1 MGLIILFSILVRSPK
16 RFKIAVNVK
25 YVLQFTLLFFCLSSL
40 AQNSLVDR
48 LHTMQLH
55 PRLKEKVYIHAN
67 KTSYFSDDV
76 IWFKAY
82 VGDSVNYPS
91 IQTRKLITNLVD
103 LDGNVIFSRNT
114 LIKDGVGL
122 GQFELNKA
130 IAPGIYYLQ
139 ARTNYMRNFGEDYQY
154 LQEIKILGQ
163 ELTENSQ
170 ENYKYDVQLF
180 PESGNLIENIENTL
194 GIKATKNGKSIAF
207 TGSILNQHDAVVSKF
222 ESEHA
227 GMSSCKLMYKK
238 GEKYNAKI
246 KFQDTTI
253 ILALPRA
260 LPKGISLQID
270 NSDENT
276 LKVQLKTNDTTFHNQ
291 VYSNYSLLYHQDRQ
305 IFKLVSLAKL
315 DSNIG
320 LIETNKNIFLDG
332 VHTVT
337 LLADDQP
344 IAERKFYIET
354 GRKKTSVA
362 LEKLEIEN
370 DSLTYQLSIK
380 GKNKGLGANLS
391 ISILLENSEHIN
403 QKNTIKSAFLLRPY
417 IKGNI
422 ENSAYY
428 FNRKNQKRKEHL
440 DLLLLTQGWT
450 QYTPDEFIQSINP
463 TEKYKFETGFELKG
477 KFEEDAKYKNLVLI
491 PDNFQIVDKIP
502 MQGQSEFTFQNLK
515 VSKNDTVRVAYQ
527 NWLGKIIKPSQIT
540 FDTVVRKNKEIFIL
554 PITQSYQ
561 IRPFAQKSQPNSN
574 NTLNESSKNTL
585 NTIANEIPLPRTL
598 AGTIELDEAIV
609 SEKQRNQSY
618 FRRRK
623 IIEKYK
629 PIVQD
634 IGKYIEVPIREVFKN
649 YDHDLISFLN
659 ANGARLN
666 DTNPMDLYMEDSSKN
681 EAIFV
686 LDGRLVFSD
695 ELLSLTS
702 ISMKNIANVMITGGQ
717 NIIDGK
723 LYLGTVYQVFTT
735 DEYRNGAVPF
745 DKFIIKNGFDRS
757 KKYYTP
763 LYTFDQSRGNSS
775 IEVGWKP
782 QLKTNNQGGLTFKVP
797 NDKKNTRFLM
807 SIQGFSHAGHL
818 ISETILT
825 D

>member
-1 MGLIILFSILVRSPK
+1 MGLIILFSILVRSLK

-82 VGDSVNYPS
+82 VGDSVNHPS

-354 GRKKTSVA
+354 ERKKTSVA
-362 LEKLEIEN
+362 LEKLEPDS
-370 DSLTYQLSIK
+370 DSLTYRISLSGI
-380 GKNKGLGANLS
+380 NKALKANLS
-391 ISILLENSEHIN
+391 ISVLSEDSKVAN
-403 QKNTIKSAFLLRPY
+403 QKNTIQSAFLLRPY
-417 IKGNI
+417 VNGYI
-422 ENSAYY
+422 ENPAYY
-428 FNRKNQKRKEHL
+428 FNPKNKKRKEHL
-440 DLLLLTQGWT
+440 DLLLLSQGWT

-463 TEKYKFETGFELKG
+463 TEKYKFEAGFELKG
-477 KFEEDAKYKNLVLI
+477 RLEDEVKHKNLALI
-491 PDNFQIVDKIP
+491 PDNFQIIDKIP
-502 MQGQSEFTFQNLK
+502 IKGRSEFIFQNLK
-515 VSKNDTVRVAYQ
+515 VFKEDTVRVAYQ

-540 FDTVVRKNKEIFIL
+540 FDTIRENNTDRFII
-554 PITQSYQ
+554 PRRQ
-561 IRPFAQKSQPNSN
+561 FDQKSQPDSN
-574 NTLNESSKNTL
+574 DTLNKFSKNIL
-585 NTIANEIPLPRTL
+585 NINTTEINALRKL
-598 AGTIELDEAIV
+598 EGTIDLDEVVV
-609 SEKQRNQSY
+609 SKKQRNQNY

-629 PIVQD
+629 PLVQD
-634 IGKYIEVPIREVFKN
+634 IGRYAEVPIREVFKN
-649 YDHDLISFLN
+649 HEQDLISFLN
-659 ANGARLN
+659 ANGTRI
-666 DTNPMDLYMEDSSKN
+666 N
-681 EAIFV
+681 EANP
-686 LDGRLVFSD
+686 LDMYFESASKSEAFLWLNGRLVD
-695 ELLSLTS
+695 PNELIPTTS
-702 ISMKNIANVMITGGQ
+702 ISMKDIAKVMIIPRGRKFFE
-717 NIIDGK
+717 GK
-723 LYLGTVYQVFTT
+723 TYAGTLYQVFTT
-735 DEYRNGAVPF
+735 DEYQNGPFLF
-745 DKFIIKNGFDRS
+745 DKYVIKNGFDRS

-763 LYTFDQSRGNSS
+763 LYTFDQTRASNW
-775 IEVGWKP
+775 IEIDWKP
-782 QLKTNNQGGLTFKVP
+782 QLKTNKQGELTFKIP